1 MENNETDPY
10 PLDIDDTEKRH
21 YMTSKVMK
29 ERDKERQRNRDRET
43 ERLVP
48 SDWIWTLRRYS
59 DSHYRKGKNEREEKI

>member
-29 ERDKERQRNRDRET
+29 ERDKERQRNRDRE
-43 ERLVP
+43 R
-48 SDWIWTLRRYS
+48 D
-59 DSHYRKGKNEREEKI
+59 RETGPFQLDMDTEKIH